1 MMRSATL
8 VLALTL
14 PALVINLPAQKRDF
28 LTPFETDQLRE
39 TQDPNERLGL
49 YSTWAKQRLAEI
61 EKIFARIEEMRKKG
75 EAV

>member
-28 LTPFETDQLRE
+28 LTPFET
-39 TQDPNERLGL
+39 RLD
-49 YSTWAKQRLAEI
+49 K
-61 EKIFARIEEMRKKG
+61 AR
-75 EAV
+75 AVPKP